1 MPYSLSISLLDIYP
15 KETKLLSWR
24 YIYSHVHRSIIHNS
38 QNMETAKVSVNRWMD
53 LENLEY
59 NILKYYSALKE
70 EERPSIW
77 YSVGE
82 PGGHYAEWNKSEN
95 DKCCMVSFICG
106 IKKEKVEF
114 IETVSRKLVVRGWWG
129 CRIGKGL

>member
-1 MPYSLSISLLDIYP
+1 
-15 KETKLLSWR
+15 
-24 YIYSHVHRSIIHNS
+24 
-38 QNMETAKVSVNRWMD
+38 METAKVSVNGWMD

-70 EERPSIW
+70 EERPAIW
-77 YSVGE
+77 HSVGE

-114 IETVSRKLVVRGWWG
+114 IETVSRKLSNTFRLSAPVVSRASELSQLSLPED
-129 CRIGKGL
+129 KLSF